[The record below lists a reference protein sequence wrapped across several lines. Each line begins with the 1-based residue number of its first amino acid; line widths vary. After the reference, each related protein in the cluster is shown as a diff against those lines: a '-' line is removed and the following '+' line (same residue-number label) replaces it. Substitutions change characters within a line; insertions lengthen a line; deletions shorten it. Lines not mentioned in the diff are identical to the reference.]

1 MITLLP
7 SYDMTFKEKI
17 MILANLILFI
27 SFIATLV
34 FRDISF
40 ILFAIIVLLLLYYV
54 YLYERDKKKETIE
67 KLGMENINFIDNSYC
82 IQPSIDNPLMNPNMI
97 DDGNDGNNN
106 IKPCNI
112 ENCGIKR
119 KIDSYFK
126 QRLYKD
132 VNDIYDRNF
141 SQRQFY
147 TVPASTIPN
156 DQEGFSRWLY
166 YREKTCKE
174 NNGNQ
179 CFNNIM

>member
-7 SYDMTFKEKI
+7 SYDMTFKQKI

-34 FRDISF
+34 FRDVSF
-40 ILFAIIVLLLLYYV
+40 VLFAIIVLLLLYYV
-54 YLYERDKKKETIE
+54 HLYERDNKKKTIE
-67 KLGMENINFIDNSYC
+67 KLGIENINFIDNNYC
-82 IQPSIDNPLMNPNMI
+82 IQPSIENPFMNPNFI
-97 DDGNDGNNN
+97 DDGNDSNNN
-106 IKPCNI
+106 IKACNI
-112 ENCGIKR
+112 ENTNIKN

-147 TVPASTIPN
+147 TVPSSTIPN
-156 DQEGFSRWLY
+156 DQEGFSHWLY
-166 YREKTCKE
+166 HRKKTCKE

>member
-17 MILANLILFI
+17 MILGNLILFI

-40 ILFAIIVLLLLYYV
+40 VLFAVIVLLLMYYI
-54 YLYERDKKKETIE
+54 YLYDRDKKKKTIE
-67 KLGMENINFIDNSYC
+67 KLGMENINFIDDSYC
-82 IQPSIDNPLMNPNMI
+82 IQPSIENPLMNPNMI
-97 DDGNDGNNN
+97 DDGNNSNNN
-106 IKPCNI
+106 IKACNI

-156 DQEGFSRWLY
+156 DQEGFSHWLY
-166 YREKTCKE
+166 YRKKTCKE